1 MSISMDRPIK
11 RPKWKSRP
19 AMIGAG
25 VAGVL
30 ALAGVTALAV
40 SGSSVRTLRV
50 PMTNVT
56 IEPVTQGVF
65 HDFTPLQ
72 GKVTPKDTL
81 YLDALQGGQ
90 VREVLVQAGDRVV
103 KGQPMIQF
111 TNHDVE
117 LDVLQREAQV
127 SQSLTVAQTY
137 QTTLEQSHAANERQ
151 LQQIDYDIIRLR
163 RALDRRK
170 VYEGQGVFPQEQLDA
185 YRDELDHN
193 LKQRPIQ
200 AATNK
205 AQDDIRKA
213 QLPVIRD
220 EIASLQTS
228 LKQIAARLDDLTVK
242 APATGRI
249 TMLDLKIGQSARQ
262 GDRLAELVPDTG
274 FKVTAA
280 VDEYYLPRVRT
291 GQVAMAD
298 FGGKE
303 VRLKAIRVYP
313 QVKDGVFAVDLA
325 FDGAQPEG
333 LTTGAAVQGRLSLGG
348 DQPALV
354 LPAGAFLERS
364 GGDYVFVL
372 DPSGHRADRRRIKL
386 GRRNSEQVE
395 VLSGLK
401 PGERVVTSDYE
412 GYEKLDRIQLQ

>member
-1 MSISMDRPIK
+1 MDRPIAK
-11 RPKWKSRP
+11 SKWRSP
-19 AMIGAG
+19 PVMIGVGIA
-25 VAGVL
+25 AALVL
-30 ALAGVTALAV
+30 AILIAMAV
-40 SGSSVRTLRV
+40 KGSSVRTLRV
-50 PMTNVT
+50 PLTNVT
-56 IEPVTQGVF
+56 IEPVSQGVF

-72 GKVTPKDTL
+72 GKITPKDTL

-90 VREVLVQAGDRVV
+90 VQQVLVQAGDRVV
-103 KGQPMIQF
+103 QGQPMIKF

-117 LDVLQREAQV
+117 LDVLQREALV
-127 SQSLTVAQTY
+127 SQSLTQTQGY
-137 QTTLEQSHAANERQ
+137 ENTLEITRAANERA
-151 LQQIDYDIIRLR
+151 LATLDYNIVRLK

-170 VYEGQGVFPQEQLDA
+170 PFEGQGVFTQEQLDQLQ
-185 YRDELDHN
+185 DELNDD
-193 LKQRPIQ
+193 LKQRPVQ

-220 EIASLQTS
+220 EIVNLQMS

-249 TMLDLKIGQSARQ
+249 TVLDLKIGQSAKP

-274 FKVTAA
+274 FKVSAD
-280 VDEYYLPRVRT
+280 VDEYYLPRVKV
-291 GQVAMAD
+291 GQTAVAD
-298 FGGKE
+298 FSGKD
-303 VRLKAIRVYP
+303 VRLKAIRVVP
-313 QVKDGVFAVDLA
+313 QVKDGVFTVDLA
-325 FDGAQPEG
+325 FVDAQPPG

-364 GGDYVFVL
+364 GGDYVFVVSP
-372 DPSGHRADRRRIKL
+372 DGHQADRRRIKL

-401 PGERVVTSDYE
+401 AGDRVVTSDYE
-412 GYEKLDRIQLQ
+412 GYEKLDRIQFQ